1 MISSFELFIDKCD
14 LKFVKKNLR
23 NKKFKKE
30 EVDLYLKEYFEKYS
44 LELQQFVDLLKNG
57 NYISY

>member
-1 MISSFELFIDKCD
+1 
-14 LKFVKKNLR
+14 VKKNLR

-30 EVDLYLKEYFEKYS
+30 DVDLYLKEYFEKYS